1 MLAAWVV
8 CHSGQRIDGV
18 GDRGLGAIKDPLSET
33 AGALTHK
40 QVTGDLNRSR
50 GFPWA
55 PPMYTREENQYAV
68 GWGYMHHPFHL

>member
-1 MLAAWVV
+1 MFNIKKTKKEV
-8 CHSGQRIDGV
+8 HV
-18 GDRGLGAIKDPLSET
+18 GIGGAIKDPLSET